1 MTAPPDDASA
11 RTTRNDGLPHIIVSG
26 LDNLGRRTIEELRLG
41 DEPVVGIAATADEG
55 EGLVREDVDVV
66 IGDHRRERVLREAGV
81 LEASSLVLT
90 RDDDLGNLHA
100 ALLARELNPA
110 LRLVIRVFDAQIAER
125 LPDLIDN
132 AVALSSSALA
142 APGFVA
148 AALEGEGGE
157 QFTMAGRRFVV
168 RLAGDGDTPGIAPHA
183 HLSDRTVAVIHRD
196 RSVDLLPA
204 PGGGGE
210 GSPVVLEAH
219 DPATLVRLEQ
229 ADERN
234 VLLRLRDRLASP
246 DRRLV
251 RLGGVL
257 IGLALLSAVV
267 FELTVGLSPLD
278 AVSWAIGLL
287 TGAGTGFAGVDEAAA
302 PAALKVYGIL
312 LSLIGAALV
321 GVVYALITDAVI
333 GARLLATL
341 GQRPIPRSIRDHVIV
356 CGLGSIG
363 YRVALGI
370 REHGVKVVVVEPDES
385 GRFVAAARAL
395 GIPVVIGDARQ
406 AEVLDRVGVDRCRA
420 ICAVTSDDLVNLTS
434 ALNARALRADLRVVL
449 RLFDPELALRAQR
462 GLSIRFTR
470 SVSHLAAPAFAAAAI
485 GSAVE
490 ASIPVGDKRV
500 LLFSRVRAADE
511 SPLSRLPISSLDE
524 PGDVA
529 VHRRPARRRGG
540 GVDARGDTHGL
551 GGHRRARRRE
561 PQGPRP
567 PARAVAVPRPRL
579 RRRQPSR
586 RGLTIDSATRM

>member
-1 MTAPPDDASA
+1 MAPRPVVPAP
-11 RTTRNDGLPHIIVSG
+11 TTRNDGLPHVIVSG

-81 LEASSLVLT
+81 MEASSLVLT

-100 ALLARELNPA
+100 ALLARELNPDI
-110 LRLVIRVFDAQIAER
+110 RLVIRVFDAQIAER

-157 QFTMAGRRFVV
+157 QFRMAGRQFVV
-168 RLAGDGDTPGIAPHA
+168 RIAGDGDTPGLAPHA
-183 HLSDRTVAVIHRD
+183 HLSDRTVAVIHGD
-196 RSVDLLPA
+196 RTVDLLPA
-204 PGGGGE
+204 PGGGGS

-219 DPATLVRLEQ
+219 DPATLVQLEQ

-234 VLLRLRDRLASP
+234 LYHRMRDRVASP
-246 DRRLV
+246 DRRLL
-251 RLGGVL
+251 RIGGVL

-287 TGAGTGFAGVDEAAA
+287 TGAGTGFAGVDEASA

-321 GVVYALITDAVI
+321 GVVYALITDAII

-370 REHGVKVVVVEPDES
+370 REHGVRVVVIEPDES
-385 GRFVAAARAL
+385 GRFVAAARAI

-406 AEVLDRVGVDRCRA
+406 AEVLHRVGIERCRA

-500 LLFSRVRAADE
+500 LLFSRVRAAE
-511 SPLSRLPISSLDE
+511 QSPLSRLPIASLEE

-529 VHRRPARRRGG
+529 VL
-540 GVDARGDTHGL
+540 GVQCDGAEAEWTPDGTRLASADTDVLVAASRKGLAHLLELSRFHG
-551 GGHRRARRRE
+551 
-561 PQGPRP
+561 P
-567 PARAVAVPRPRL
+567 
-579 RRRQPSR
+579 
-586 RGLTIDSATRM
+586 D

>member
-1 MTAPPDDASA
+1 MTAPPVDPA

-110 LRLVIRVFDAQIAER
+110 IRLVIRVFDAQIAER

-157 QFTMAGRRFVV
+157 QFQMAGRQFVV

-183 HLSDRTVAVIHRD
+183 HLSDRTVAVIHAD

-210 GSPVVLEAH
+210 GSAVVLEAH
-219 DPATLVRLEQ
+219 DPKTLVQLEQ

-234 VLLRLRDRLASP
+234 VVQRLRDRLASP

-370 REHGVKVVVVEPDES
+370 REHGVRVVVVEPDES

-500 LLFSRVRAADE
+500 LLFSRVRAAE
-511 SPLSRLPISSLDE
+511 SSPLSRLPISSLDE

-529 VHRRPARRRGG
+529 VIGVQRDGEEAEWTPDGTRPAS
-540 GVDARGDTHGL
+540 ADTDVLVVASRKGLAHLLELSRFHG
-551 GGHRRARRRE
+551 
-561 PQGPRP
+561 P
-567 PARAVAVPRPRL
+567 
-579 RRRQPSR
+579 
-586 RGLTIDSATRM
+586 D